1 MYLVNVSST
10 SGIDLF
16 YFHNHLSRNL
26 KRSHIS
32 NLQIHEKHMHSSK
45 DRFATEYFG
54 FDCAGMVRAS
64 VVNKIFH
71 TPTPPGVKAQSTQVH
86 SLWVT
91 LLSSPRSWHSIG
103 TRKPFPAWQRQTWTL
118 EKSHKIHDVIFSW
131 KTLLINFW
139 MRSPEAY
146 KQAKS
151 RLFSRIWRCLFHC
164 VKLRLSGTQ
173 STEHLVRRGNEFSS
187 QPWENWN
194 WGLYSL
200 QNRELESRGGLWL
213 WKKGVV
219 SDLGRVFMNF
229 LSFHFGDPW
238 LYCERQAWADSWPPA
253 HFTFSTMIKSYL
265 FFVPTSG
272 TSGEQRKVKMNV
284 HILSLTYR
292 LEEASNLLWC
302 MYLSLQ
308 KSSKEG
314 FLTNF
319 EIKKHSLSLP
329 VSTYLFFFYWMLSF
343 LSKCL
348 A

>member
-118 EKSHKIHDVIFSW
+118 EKSHKILVSFVLLQQAQRMLFWFKFSIIQIYLQVAW
-131 KTLLINFW
+131 NP
-139 MRSPEAY
+139 RG
-146 KQAKS
+146 S
-151 RLFSRIWRCLFHC
+151 REGRKKPPKWAS
-164 VKLRLSGTQ
+164 Q
-173 STEHLVRRGNEFSS
+173 S
-187 QPWENWN
+187 
-194 WGLYSL
+194 
-200 QNRELESRGGLWL
+200 
-213 WKKGVV
+213 
-219 SDLGRVFMNF
+219 
-229 LSFHFGDPW
+229 
-238 LYCERQAWADSWPPA
+238 
-253 HFTFSTMIKSYL
+253 
-265 FFVPTSG
+265 
-272 TSGEQRKVKMNV
+272 
-284 HILSLTYR
+284 
-292 LEEASNLLWC
+292 
-302 MYLSLQ
+302 
-308 KSSKEG
+308 
-314 FLTNF
+314 
-319 EIKKHSLSLP
+319 
-329 VSTYLFFFYWMLSF
+329 
-343 LSKCL
+343 
-348 A
+348 